1 MRHRTNSEIKAYV
14 DGYTAC
20 FNQYSECLKNRKSVL
35 DSKKKME
42 IYLAAVTGVL
52 EATGNATNA
61 DRIRSMS
68 DEELARFMW
77 NRDIDIVEKAA
88 KATGFTYTV
97 DMEKCFENVLNWL
110 KQEAADKD
118 GEA

>member
-61 DRIRSMS
+61 DRIRSMT
-68 DEELARFMW
+68 DEELAEWFYFSSL
-77 NRDIDIVEKAA
+77 
-88 KATGFTYTV
+88 GFHYNQEE
-97 DMEKCFENVLNWL
+97 MLNWL
-110 KQEAADKD
+110 KQETTGKD
-118 GEA
+118 GAE

>member
-61 DRIRSMS
+61 DRIRAMT
-68 DEELARFMW
+68 DEELAEFLAIKIFSLPPCHLTSGSYW
-77 NRDIDIVEKAA
+77 EEQPVCKGCE
-88 KATGFTYTV
+88 G
-97 DMEKCFENVLNWL
+97 CWL
-110 KQEAADKD
+110 DWLTQEVQQ
-118 GEA
+118 

>member
-52 EATGNATNA
+52 EATGNTNA
-61 DRIRSMS
+61 DRIHSMP
-68 DEELARFMW
+68 DEELAEFL
-77 NRDIDIVEKAA
+77 NRPFGSIPPKMDCKDCK
-88 KATGFTYTV
+88 
-97 DMEKCFENVLNWL
+97 FETCEECWLEWL
-110 KQEAADKD
+110 KQESG
-118 GEA
+118 GE

>member
-61 DRIRSMS
+61 DRIRSMT
-68 DEELARFMW
+68 DEELASILTDDFCELLCSTPVSC
-77 NRDIDIVEKAA
+77 NGDCEA
-88 KATGFTYTV
+88 K
-97 DMEKCFENVLNWL
+97 MLEWL
-110 KQEAADKD
+110 RQEATD
-118 GEA
+118 EHP

>member
-20 FNQYSECLKNRKSVL
+20 FNQYSECLKIRKSVL

-42 IYLAAVTGVL
+42 IYFAAVTGVL

-61 DRIRSMS
+61 DRIRSMT
-68 DEELARFMW
+68 DEKLAEFFASQSKIGESW
-77 NRDIDIVEKAA
+77 WLD
-88 KATGFTYTV
+88 
-97 DMEKCFENVLNWL
+97 WL
-110 KQEAADKD
+110 KRESED
-118 GEA
+118 EW

>member
-68 DEELARFMW
+68 DEELAEW
-77 NRDIDIVEKAA
+77 IANDLIEPGYYETGVA
-88 KATGFTYTV
+88 K
-97 DMEKCFENVLNWL
+97 EIWL
-110 KQEAADKD
+110 KWLREEVSDA
-118 GEA
+118 

>member
-20 FNQYSECLKNRKSVL
+20 FNQYSECLKSRKSVL

-42 IYLAAVTGVL
+42 IYFAAVTGVL

-61 DRIRSMS
+61 DRIRSMT
-68 DEELARFMW
+68 DEELAEFFASQSKIGESW
-77 NRDIDIVEKAA
+77 WLD
-88 KATGFTYTV
+88 
-97 DMEKCFENVLNWL
+97 WL
-110 KQEAADKD
+110 KRESED
-118 GEA
+118 EW

>member
-1 MRHRTNSEIKAYV
+1 MRYRTNSEIKAYV

-61 DRIRSMS
+61 DRIRSMT
-68 DEELARFMW
+68 DEELAKTLNVSICPPGCNEIW
-77 NRDIDIVEKAA
+77 ACEKQEELCH
-88 KATGFTYTV
+88 
-97 DMEKCFENVLNWL
+97 DCWLDWL
-110 KQEAADKD
+110 KQECDS
-118 GEA
+118 